1 MGIWGLNFFLNVKIQ
16 WISMVEPLKHVMEEY
31 KTLIVKMSQDN
42 VFVAQAKLNLDLLCD
57 LHRLLGLFC
66 LLPLLEV
73 VNALINFVQK
83 MDVFIYK
90 FIVVIRIAKQIF
102 S

>member
-1 MGIWGLNFFLNVKIQ
+1 
-16 WISMVEPLKHVMEEY
+16 
-31 KTLIVKMSQDN
+31 
-42 VFVAQAKLNLDLLCD
+42 
-57 LHRLLGLFC
+57 
-66 LLPLLEV
+66 LEV

-90 FIVVIRIAKQIF
+90 FIVVIKIAKHIF

>member
-1 MGIWGLNFFLNVKIQ
+1 
-16 WISMVEPLKHVMEEY
+16 MVEPLKHVMEEY

-42 VFVAQAKLNLDLLCD
+42 VFIAQAKLNLDLLCD